1 VRAVVQ
7 DRYGPPAEV
16 LAVRD
21 VEGPSPA
28 EDEVLVRVQAASV
41 HPDVWHVV
49 TGRPYLLRLMGS
61 GVRRPTR
68 RRIPGTDMAGEVV
81 RVGDAVTGFAP
92 GDVVFG
98 ETVRGY
104 QWRNGGAY
112 AEYVAVPAEVLAPCP
127 GNLSASEAAAIPTSG
142 LIALYNLPDADALA
156 GRSVLVN
163 GAAGGVGSCAVQIA
177 RARGATVTGVDAAA
191 KLDLVST
198 LGAHRVIDYE
208 RTDFTR
214 TGDRYDLIFDVPGNH
229 RFADCRRA
237 LTPTG
242 IYTLIGHDQFGAAA
256 GRWLGSVPR
265 VLGLAARSPFTK
277 NLPSNSFS
285 TPDKGKC
292 MAVLADL
299 AVAGHLRPVL
309 DRSYPLDEVAAA
321 LRLLQSGKAHGRI
334 VLTP

>member
-1 VRAVVQ
+1 MVQ
-7 DRYGPPAEV
+7 
-16 LAVRD
+16 
-21 VEGPSPA
+21 
-28 EDEVLVRVQAASV
+28 
-41 HPDVWHVV
+41 
-49 TGRPYLLRLMGS
+49 
-61 GVRRPTR
+61 
-68 RRIPGTDMAGEVV
+68 
-81 RVGDAVTGFAP
+81 VGDAVTGFAP
-92 GDVVFG
+92 GDAVFG

-112 AEYVAVPAEVLAPCP
+112 AEYVAVPAEVLAPRP
-127 GNLSASEAAAIPTSG
+127 ANLTASEAAAIPTSG
-142 LIALYNLPDADALA
+142 LIALYNLPDAGALA

-163 GAAGGVGSCAVQIA
+163 GAAGGVGRCAVQIA

-191 KLDLVST
+191 KLDLVRT

-229 RFADCRRA
+229 GFADCRRA

-242 IYTLIGHDQFGAAA
+242 VYTLIGHDQFGAAA

-277 NLPSNSFS
+277 HLPSKSFS
-285 TPDKGKC
+285 TPDKGEC

-299 AVAGHLRPVL
+299 AAAGHLRPVL

-321 LRLLQSGKAHGRI
+321 LRHLQSGTAHGRI

>member
-1 VRAVVQ
+1 MRAVVQ

-21 VEGPSPA
+21 VERPMPA
-28 EDEVLVRVQAASV
+28 ADEVLVRVQAASV

-49 TGRPYLLRLMGS
+49 TGRPYVLRVMGS
-61 GVRRPTR
+61 GLRRPTR
-68 RRIPGTDMAGEVV
+68 QIPGTDVAGQVV
-81 RVGDAVTGFAP
+81 QVGDAVTGFAP
-92 GDVVFG
+92 GDAVFG

-112 AEYVAVPAEVLAPCP
+112 AEYVAVPAEVLASRPAR
-127 GNLSASEAAAIPTSG
+127 LTVSAAAAIPTSG
-142 LIALYNLPDADALA
+142 LIALYNLPDANALA
-156 GRSVLVN
+156 GCSVLVN
-163 GAAGGVGSCAVQIA
+163 GAAGGVGGCAVQIA

-191 KLDLVST
+191 RLDLVRA
-198 LGAHRVIDYE
+198 LGADRVLDYE

-229 RFADCRRA
+229 GFSDCRRA
-237 LTPTG
+237 LTSAG
-242 IYTLIGHDQFGAAA
+242 HYVLIGHDQFGAAA

-277 NLPSNSFS
+277 HLPSTGFS
-285 TPDKGKC
+285 MPDKGKS

-299 AVAGHLRPVL
+299 AAAGNLRPVV
-309 DRSYPLDEVAAA
+309 DRSYPLDEAAAA
-321 LRLLQSGKAHGRI
+321 LRHLQSGTAQGRI